1 MKPYSIFSVVRRL
14 SVREWFAI
22 LTAMLL
28 LAGILGW
35 QNGLGRFD
43 LTLYD
48 QFVSANHRPARE
60 DIIIV
65 AIDDYSLSELGRWPW
80 PRSLHAELIN
90 RISKAKPRAIGLDII
105 LSEPE
110 HPSAN
115 GKRPGDAILAQALK
129 QNNDTIL
136 PIIIANAGA
145 GLTANLPVP
154 EFASAAKAMGHIDLE
169 HDSDGVVRSV
179 FLKEGQNGVWWPH
192 LAFALYQVDHPIS
205 AQKKLLDI
213 NREIRIKPDTNSPL
227 GSWERQSHL
236 HIPFSGPSG
245 HFRSIPY
252 VSVLRGEVPDQFF
265 TDKYVLVGATAVGMT
280 DSYPTPVSGESGAMA
295 GIEINANILASL
307 LDGKSIVIAHQ
318 WQTALFSMLPVLIA
332 MLGYFVLSPRL
343 SLLMNAALLVLTAAA
358 SYFALQQGVWIAP
371 SAALI
376 TLIVSYPLWSWRRL
390 EAAINYLGQEFMR
403 LDQEPHL
410 LPEASRS
417 DERIQDV
424 LEQRIKAMA
433 NAALRVR
440 DLRQFISDS
449 LNSLPDATLVT
460 TTDGHVLLSNIHAND
475 YFRSIGFPDV
485 NGAQLPYLLSGLQSP
500 QPIDQSYDSKFD
512 WWNLLDMQYIDALA
526 NGISVQDSSGR
537 DLLIKSAPCR
547 SSTNVL
553 TGWIVSIIDISPI
566 RAAERSRDETLRFLS
581 HDMRAPQASI
591 LALLELQHEP
601 SSALPQ
607 EEFFSRIEKATRKT
621 LGLADNFVQLARAE
635 SQEYRLEEVDFK
647 DLLFDA
653 TDEMW
658 SLAQS
663 KKIEIVTDVTDDDF
677 PIKVDR
683 SLLTRALVNL
693 ISNAINYSPEN
704 TRVTCTARH
713 QLSFD
718 EPRIVCTI
726 SDQGYGIAPA
736 DQAKLF
742 RRFQRLD
749 APNQPRQEG
758 IGLGLVFIKT
768 VIERH
773 AGQIS
778 FASKVGEGTVFT
790 ITLPCMEVAWTTL
803 DLSPVEPEHNKL

>member
-1 MKPYSIFSVVRRL
+1 MKPYLIFPLVRRL
-14 SVREWFAI
+14 AVREWFAI
-22 LTAMLL
+22 LAGMLL
-28 LAGILGW
+28 LAGCLGW
-35 QNGLGRFD
+35 QNGLGRLD

-48 QFVSANHRPARE
+48 QFLSSNGRPARD

-65 AIDDYSLSELGRWPW
+65 SIDDYSLSELGRWPW
-80 PRSLHAELIN
+80 SRKLHAEIIN

-105 LSEPE
+105 LSEPQR
-110 HPSAN
+110 PSPD
-115 GKRPGDAILAQALK
+115 GKREGDQALAQALQ
-129 QNNDTIL
+129 QNNNTVL
-136 PIIIANAGA
+136 PIVIANAGA
-145 GLTANLPVP
+145 GLTANLPIP
-154 EFASAAKAMGHIDLE
+154 ELAGAARALGHIDLE

-179 FLKEGQNGVWWPH
+179 FLNEGQTGVWWPH
-192 LAFALYQVDHPIS
+192 LSLALFQIDHPS
-205 AQKKLLDI
+205 MAQSKLPPTNSDV
-213 NREIRIKPDTNSPL
+213 RIKLDSSNPL
-227 GSWERQSHL
+227 GNWQRQNHL
-236 HIPFSGPSG
+236 HIPFAGPSG

-252 VSVLRGEVPDQFF
+252 VAVLRGEVPDQFF
-265 TDKYVLVGATAVGMT
+265 TDKYVLIGATAVGMT
-280 DSYPTPVSGESGAMA
+280 DSYPTPVSGQSGAMA

-307 LDGKSIVIAHQ
+307 LDGKSIVIAQ
-318 WQTALFSMLPVLIA
+318 PWQTALFSIVPVLLA
-332 MLGYFVLSPRL
+332 MLGYFVLSPRW
-343 SLLMNAALLVLTAAA
+343 SLLLSCGLLLLTGAA
-358 SYFALQQGVWIAP
+358 SYIGLRHGIWIAP

-390 EAAINYLGQEFMR
+390 EAAINYLGQEFVR

-410 LPEASRS
+410 LPEVARP

-424 LEQRIKAMA
+424 LEQRIKAMKD
-433 NAALRVR
+433 AALRVR

-449 LNSLPDATLVT
+449 LNSLPDATLVA
-460 TTDGHVLLSNIHAND
+460 TTDGHVLLSNMHAND
-475 YFRSIGFPDV
+475 YFASLGFTDV
-485 NGAQLPYLLSGLQSP
+485 NGALLPYLFSSLIAP
-500 QPIDQSYDSKFD
+500 QPLDQAFDSKFD
-512 WWNLLDMQYIDALA
+512 WWNLLDEKYIDALS
-526 NGISVQDSSGR
+526 NGVSVQDSRGR
-537 DLLIKSAPCR
+537 DLLVKSAPSR

-591 LALLELQHEP
+591 LALLELQNEP

-635 SQEYRLEEVDFK
+635 SQEYRMEEVDFK

-663 KKIEIVTDVTDDDF
+663 KKIEIVTEISDDDY

-683 SLLTRALVNL
+683 SLMTRALVNL
-693 ISNAINYSPEN
+693 ISNAINYSPEH
-704 TRVTCTARH
+704 TRVTCSARH

-718 EPRIVCTI
+718 EPRILCTV
-726 SDQGYGIAPA
+726 SDQGYGIAPV

-749 APNQPRQEG
+749 MPEQQRQEG
-758 IGLGLVFIKT
+758 VGLGLVFVKT
-768 VIERH
+768 VVERH
-773 AGQIS
+773 NGQIS
-778 FASKVGEGTVFT
+778 FTSKVGAGTAFT
-790 ITLPCMEVAWTTL
+790 ISLPCIEVAWTTL
-803 DLSPVEPEHNKL
+803 DLPPVVP

>member
-22 LTAMLL
+22 LAAMLL
-28 LAGILGW
+28 LAGMLGW

-48 QFVSANHRPARE
+48 QFVSSNGRPARD

-65 AIDDYSLSELGRWPW
+65 SIDDYSLSELGRWPW

-110 HPSAN
+110 HAGAN
-115 GKRPGDAILAQALK
+115 GKRPGDAALAKALK
-129 QNNDTIL
+129 QNNNTVL
-136 PIIIANAGA
+136 PIVIANAGA
-145 GLTANLPVP
+145 GLTANLPIP
-154 EFASAAKAMGHIDLE
+154 EFASSAKAMGHIDLE

-179 FLKEGQNGVWWPH
+179 FLQEGQNGVWWPH
-192 LAFALYQVDHPIS
+192 LAFALYQVDHPVS
-205 AQKKLLDI
+205 ALKKLLET
-213 NREIRIKPDTNSPL
+213 REISITKNTNSPL
-227 GSWERQSHL
+227 GSWQRQNRL
-236 HIPFSGPSG
+236 HIPFAGPSG

-252 VSVLRGEVPDQFF
+252 VAVLRGEVPDQFF

-280 DSYPTPVSGESGAMA
+280 DSYPTPVSGELGAMA

-307 LDGKSIVIAHQ
+307 LDGKSIAIAQ
-318 WQTALFSMLPVLIA
+318 PWQTALFSMLPVLIA
-332 MLGYFVLSPRL
+332 MLGYFVLSPRW
-343 SLLMNAALLVLTAAA
+343 SLLMNVGLLIVTATA
-358 SYFALQQGVWIAP
+358 SYIMLKHGLWVAP

-390 EAAINYLGQEFMR
+390 EAAIDYLGQEFMR
-403 LDQEPHL
+403 LDKEPHL
-410 LPEASRS
+410 LPEAHREN
-417 DERIQDV
+417 ERIQDM
-424 LEQRIKAMA
+424 LEQRIKAME

-460 TTDGHVLLSNIHAND
+460 TTDGHVLLSNLHAND
-475 YFRSIGFPDV
+475 YFKSLGFHDV

-500 QPIDQSYDSKFD
+500 QPVNEAYDNKFD
-512 WWNLLDMQYIDALA
+512 WWNLLDVQHIDALA
-526 NGISVQDSSGR
+526 NGISVQDPRGR

-553 TGWIVSIIDISPI
+553 TGWIVNIIDITPI

-607 EEFFSRIEKATRKT
+607 EELYSRIEKATRKT

-653 TDEMW
+653 IDEMW

-663 KKIEIVTDVTDDDF
+663 KKIEIVTEVSEDDF
-677 PIKVDR
+677 PVKVDR
-683 SLLTRALVNL
+683 SLMTRALVNL
-693 ISNAINYSPEN
+693 VSNAINYSPEN
-704 TRVTCTARH
+704 TRVTCTLRH
-713 QLSFD
+713 QLSFN

-742 RRFQRLD
+742 RRFQRLQ
-749 APNQPRQEG
+749 APNQPGQEG

-768 VIERH
+768 VVERH

-778 FASKVGEGTVFT
+778 FSSKVGAGTTFT

-803 DLSPVEPEHNKL
+803 DLSPAEQEHNKL

>member
-1 MKPYSIFSVVRRL
+1 MKPYLILPLVRRL
-14 SVREWFAI
+14 AVREWFLI
-22 LTAMLL
+22 LVAMLA

-48 QFVSANHRPARE
+48 QFISSSTRPTRD

-80 PRSLHAELIN
+80 SRTLHAELIN

-110 HPSAN
+110 HAAAN
-115 GKRPGDAILAQALK
+115 GKRPGDAALAHALK
-129 QNNDTIL
+129 QNNNTIL

-145 GLTANLPVP
+145 GLTANLPIP
-154 EFASAAKAMGHIDLE
+154 EFAGAAKAMGHIDLE
-169 HDSDGVVRSV
+169 HDADGVVRSV
-179 FLKEGQNGVWWPH
+179 FLNEGQNGVWWPH
-192 LAFALYQVDHPIS
+192 LSFALYQVDHPIS
-205 AQKKLLDI
+205 AQKKLLDT
-213 NREIRIKPDTNSPL
+213 NRELRIRQDTNNPL
-227 GSWERQSHL
+227 GNWQRQNHL
-236 HIPFSGPSG
+236 HIPFAGPGG

-252 VSVLRGEVPDQFF
+252 VAVLRGEVPDQFF

-280 DSYPTPVSGESGAMA
+280 DSYPTPMSGEYGAMA

-307 LDGKSIVIAHQ
+307 LDGKSIVIAYPWH
-318 WQTALFSMLPVLIA
+318 TALFSMIPVLIA
-332 MLGYFVLSPRL
+332 MLGYFVLSPRWA
-343 SLLMNAALLVLTAAA
+343 LLMNACLLLFTAAA
-358 SYFALQQGVWIAP
+358 SYLALQHGIWIAP
-371 SAALI
+371 AAALI
-376 TLIVSYPLWSWRRL
+376 TLIISYPLWSWRRL

-410 LPEASRS
+410 LPEATRA

-424 LEQRIKAMA
+424 LEQRIKAME

-460 TTDGHVLLSNIHAND
+460 TTDGHVLLSNMHAND
-475 YFRSIGFPDV
+475 YFNSLGFQSV

-512 WWNLLDMQYIDALA
+512 WWNLLDMEYIDALV
-526 NGISVQDSSGR
+526 NGVSAQDQRGR

-553 TGWIVSIIDISPI
+553 TGWIVNIIDISPI

-607 EEFFSRIEKATRKT
+607 EELFSRIEKATRKT

-663 KKIEIVTDVTDDDF
+663 KKIEIVTDVSNDDF

-683 SLLTRALVNL
+683 SLMTRALVNL
-693 ISNAINYSPEN
+693 ISNAINYSPAN
-704 TRVTCTARH
+704 TRVTCSARH

-718 EPRIVCTI
+718 EPRIICTI
-726 SDQGYGIAPA
+726 SDQGYGIAPT

-742 RRFQRLD
+742 RRFQRLNV
-749 APNQPRQEG
+749 PNQPGQEG

-778 FASKVGEGTVFT
+778 FSSKVGEGTTFT
-790 ITLPCMEVAWTTL
+790 ISLPCMEVAWTTL
-803 DLSPVEPEHNKL
+803 DLSPIAAENNKL